1 LNSDPRV
8 TTPKT
13 KSSIRT
19 IKLDV
24 VTIELLKKHRKN
36 MAEVI
41 LMYEGFQRSDKN
53 LIFHQEDGRWL
64 RINFVRE
71 YMKEVCKR
79 TGLPILS
86 PHALR
91 HSHAVHLLEAGAPI
105 KYVAERL
112 GHASIKTTEKYLHV
126 TKKIEKDALALYTRY
141 TQHKSG

>member
-41 LMYEGFQRSDKN
+41 LMYEG
-53 LIFHQEDGRWL
+53 FHQEDGRWL